1 MCFMTSQLMVAV
13 LVMQAANKLNAR
25 ISDRPNRVPF
35 RDAGLSDHT
44 VTALLNRGIDAPNR
58 LLSITLADI
67 TVIPG
72 IGKKSLDK
80 IMRYRART
88 REIPSMA
95 AEDHQPSCFALEEE
109 KGGGWKG
116 SA

>member
-1 MCFMTSQLMVAV
+1 MCFMIFQLVVAV
-13 LVMQAANKLNAR
+13 RVMQAANKLTVR

-44 VTALLNRGIDAPNR
+44 VTALLNNGIDAPTR
-58 LLSITLADI
+58 LLSIAPADI
-67 TVIPG
+67 AVIPG
-72 IGKKSLDK
+72 IGRNSLDK
-80 IMRYRART
+80 IMQYRARQ

-95 AEDHQPSCFALEEE
+95 AEEHQPSCFALEEE

-116 SA
+116 GA

>member
-1 MCFMTSQLMVAV
+1 MAV
-13 LVMQAANKLNAR
+13 RVMEAANKLTIK
-25 ISDRPNRVPF
+25 ISDRPNRFPF

-44 VTALLNRGIDAPNR
+44 VTALLNSGIDAPNR
-58 LLSITLADI
+58 LLSIKPADI
-67 TVIPG
+67 AVIPG
-72 IGKKSLDK
+72 IGKNSLDK
-80 IMRYRART
+80 IMRYRARR

-95 AEDHQPSCFALEEE
+95 AEEHQPSCFALEEE